1 MEFDKILNDL
11 LFELC
16 TWHALAKLRLHTETT
31 VRALEHS
38 TRRLGNVLRDFQ
50 KTICAHYI
58 TKELPGEEAARG
70 HRTAALAKKKNNDPE
85 VRTKQTKQGK
95 RERHFNL
102 STYKLHVLADYPAAI
117 RRYGTA
123 DGFTSQVVS
132 FLILFNEL

>member
-16 TWHALAKLRLHTETT
+16 TWYALAKLRLHTETT

-58 TKELPGEEAARG
+58 TKELPGEEAACGR
-70 HRTAALAKKKNNDPE
+70 RTAALAKKKINDPE
-85 VRTKQTKQGK
+85 VRTNPTKQTKQGK
-95 RERHFNL
+95 KERHFNL
-102 STYKLHVLADYPAAI
+102 STYKLHALADYPAAI

-132 FLILFNEL
+132 FLILL